1 MSSKDIDQFHGVW
14 VYMERAHTGELTMVG
29 KELLGKGRDLADTL
43 GVELASVAMGA
54 DVSDEVAQECIA
66 FGADKVYGVE
76 HPLLAG
82 YTTRPYTKAFVEV
95 IDTYKPEI
103 VLLGATAMGR
113 DLAGSVAT
121 IYYTGLTADC
131 TELVIDEETRML
143 HQIRPAFGGNIMAK
157 IYTEHFRPQMATVR
171 PKVMVPLERDDS
183 RTGEVVRVKP
193 DINDADLIA
202 RLLEFVP
209 SEDTVNLAEAD
220 IICSGGRGLGG
231 PEGFGLIHELADAL
245 GGAVGSSRAAVDS
258 GWIDY
263 AHQVGQT
270 GRTVRPQLYIACGIS
285 GAIQHLAGM
294 STSDIIVAINKD
306 PEAPIF
312 KVATYGIVGDLFD
325 VVPKLTAAI
334 KKRRGMV

>member
-1 MSSKDIDQFHGVW
+1 MSSKDIDKFHGVW
-14 VYMERAHTGELTMVG
+14 VYMERAHTGELVTVG

-54 DVSDEVAQECIA
+54 DVSDEVAHECVA
-66 FGADKVYGVE
+66 FGADKVYAVE

-82 YTTRPYTKAFVEV
+82 YTTRPYTKAFVE
-95 IDTYKPEI
+95 IIEKFKPEV
-103 VLLGATAMGR
+103 VLMGATAMGR

-121 IYYTGLTADC
+121 VYYTGLTADC
-131 TELVIDEETRML
+131 TELVIDEETKML

-171 PKVMVPLERDDS
+171 PKVMVPLDRDDS
-183 RTGEVVRVKP
+183 RKGEVVRVKP
-193 DINDADLIA
+193 DVGEADLIA
-202 RLLEFVP
+202 KLLEFVP
-209 SEDTVNLAEAD
+209 SEESVNIAEAD
-220 IICSGGRGLGG
+220 IICSGGRGVGG
-231 PEGFGLIHELADAL
+231 PEGFELMHELADAL
-245 GGAVGSSRAAVDS
+245 GGAVGASRAAIDA
-258 GWIDY
+258 GWIEY

-294 STSDIIVAINKD
+294 GTSEVIVAINKD

-312 KVATYGIVGDLFD
+312 KIATYGIVGDLFD

-334 KKRRGMV
+334 KKRRGDA

>member
-14 VYMERAHTGELTMVG
+14 VYMERAHGGELVTVG

-54 DVSDEVAQECIA
+54 DVSDDIAHECIA
-66 FGADKVYGVE
+66 YGADKVYGVE

-82 YTTRPYTKAFVEV
+82 YTTRPYSRAFVEI
-95 IDTYKPEI
+95 IDEYKPEV

-121 IYYTGLTADC
+121 MYYTGLTADC

-183 RTGEVVRVKP
+183 RTGEIIKVKP
-193 DINDADLIA
+193 DIGEADLIA
-202 RLLEFVP
+202 KLLEFVP
-209 SEDTVNLAEAD
+209 SEETVNLAEAD
-220 IICSGGRGLGG
+220 IICSGGRGLGN
-231 PEGFGLIHELADAL
+231 PEGFELMHELADAL
-245 GGAVGSSRAAVDS
+245 GGAVGSSRAAVDA

-312 KVATYGIVGDLFD
+312 KVATYGIVGDLYD

-334 KKRRGMV
+334 KKRRGMA